1 MKTGAKGLEVIK
13 HFESLELKAYQD
25 SAGVWTIGYGH
36 TGSAASKGNTI
47 TEAEAEALLRGD
59 LDDAETDVGR
69 FIDADL
75 KQWEFDALVSF
86 TFNVGGGALS
96 KSTLRRKLNAGDRPG
111 AAEEFLRWNKAT
123 VGGKKVELA
132 GLTRRRRSER
142 HLFLTDEVKFF
153 EKGGIVDPDA
163 TDGAPPTAISA
174 ASAGPASGGGDYL
187 SDFAAAVESWG
198 LRHFR
203 PTELL
208 ALGASHASPGSPA
221 FGRNSRPPRD
231 MWDNIRPTITA
242 LDQLRHVLGAPVN
255 ILSAYRN
262 EDYNR
267 LVAGAAD
274 SQHMSFRA
282 IDFYAKSLSGPSHWA
297 SALADI
303 RSSGVFSGAILT
315 YDTFVHIDC
324 RGTDIGP

>member
-1 MKTGAKGLEVIK
+1 M
-13 HFESLELKAYQD
+13 
-25 SAGVWTIGYGH
+25 
-36 TGSAASKGNTI
+36 
-47 TEAEAEALLRGD
+47 
-59 LDDAETDVGR
+59 
-69 FIDADL
+69 
-75 KQWEFDALVSF
+75 
-86 TFNVGGGALS
+86 S
-96 KSTLRRKLNAGDRPG
+96 KSTLRRKLNAGDRAG
-111 AAEEFLRWNKAT
+111 AANEFLRWNKGT
-123 VGGKKVELA
+123 VGGKKIELA
-132 GLTRRRRSER
+132 GLTRRRKSER

-163 TDGAPPTAISA
+163 GDGATDSSGST
-174 ASAGPASGGGDYL
+174 ASAGAATAGDYL
-187 SDFAAAVESWG
+187 EDFTALVESWN

-208 ALGASHASPGSPA
+208 ALGGSNASPGSPA
-221 FGRNSRPPRD
+221 FGRNSRPPRE
-231 MWDNIRPTITA
+231 MWNNIRPTITA

-274 SQHMSFRA
+274 SQHMKFRA

-303 RSSGVFSGAILT
+303 RSSGVFSGAIFT

-324 RGTDIGP
+324 RGTDTGP